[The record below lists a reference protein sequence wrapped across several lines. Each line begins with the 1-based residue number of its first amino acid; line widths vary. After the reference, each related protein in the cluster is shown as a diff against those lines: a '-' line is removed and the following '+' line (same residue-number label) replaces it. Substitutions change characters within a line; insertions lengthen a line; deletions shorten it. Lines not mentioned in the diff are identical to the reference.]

1 MLSQISLAPVALK
14 YAWTQVFFLEKRPL
28 VPPRLAGYELCVAA
42 ESNDT
47 PAAVSD
53 ERLEFVNS
61 TNRKNH
67 SIQGWGEVETNI
79 EMEELETNFP
89 VELVTK
95 MMVVLGEMVVVGEWT
110 KKEGRLSEEEG
121 LLFQTS

>member
-1 MLSQISLAPVALK
+1 MEFYTIKNITCSYCPQIYLNK
-14 YAWTQVFFLEKRPL
+14 GFFSSDKRPL

-53 ERLEFVNS
+53 ERLEFVKS

-67 SIQGWGEVETNI
+67 LIQGWGEVETNI
-79 EMEELETNFP
+79 EMEEAETNF
-89 VELVTK
+89 
-95 MMVVLGEMVVVGEWT
+95 
-110 KKEGRLSEEEG
+110 
-121 LLFQTS
+121 

>member
-1 MLSQISLAPVALK
+1 MEFYAIKNITCSYCPQIYLNTD
-14 YAWTQVFFLEKRPL
+14 YFLDKRPL

-67 SIQGWGEVETNI
+67 LIQGWGEVETNI
-79 EMEELETNFP
+79 EMEEVKTNF
-89 VELVTK
+89 
-95 MMVVLGEMVVVGEWT
+95 
-110 KKEGRLSEEEG
+110 
-121 LLFQTS
+121 

>member
-1 MLSQISLAPVALK
+1 MFGILCYQK
-14 YAWTQVFFLEKRPL
+14 YHLLLLPSNLLEQRFFSSEKRPL

-67 SIQGWGEVETNI
+67 LIQGWGEVETNI
-79 EMEELETNFP
+79 EMEE
-89 VELVTK
+89 VETK
-95 MMVVLGEMVVVGEWT
+95 MMVVVGEWT
-110 KKEGRLSEEEG
+110 RKEGRLSKEEG
-121 LLFQTS
+121 LLFQT

>member
-1 MLSQISLAPVALK
+1 M
-14 YAWTQVFFLEKRPL
+14 
-28 VPPRLAGYELCVAA
+28 AGYKLCVAA

-67 SIQGWGEVETNI
+67 LIQGWGEVETNI
-79 EMEELETNFP
+79 EMEEVETNFS

-95 MMVVLGEMVVVGEWT
+95 MMVVVIKIMVVVGEWT

>member
-1 MLSQISLAPVALK
+1 MLLLLPSNILEHRS
-14 YAWTQVFFLEKRPL
+14 FLEKRPL

-67 SIQGWGEVETNI
+67 LIQGWGEVETNI
-79 EMEELETNFP
+79 EMEEAETNF
-89 VELVTK
+89 
-95 MMVVLGEMVVVGEWT
+95 
-110 KKEGRLSEEEG
+110 
-121 LLFQTS
+121 

>member
-1 MLSQISLAPVALK
+1 MNTRL
-14 YAWTQVFFLEKRPL
+14 FFSEKRPL

-53 ERLEFVNS
+53 ERLEFDNS

-67 SIQGWGEVETNI
+67 LIQGWGEVETN
-79 EMEELETNFP
+79 FS
-89 VELVTK
+89 VELLTK
-95 MMVVLGEMVVVGEWT
+95 IMVVVVGEMVVVGEWT

-121 LLFQTS
+121 LLFQT